1 MRYLLAAINAKY
13 IHSNLG
19 IYSLRRYAMERL
31 GLGQK
36 DEQGAAVGMEMVSEA
51 AEGANRTK
59 TVSEIQIDLG
69 EYTINHQMDQILQDI
84 YRRKPD
90 VVGFSC
96 YIWNWKLIREILME
110 LPKILPDT
118 EIWLG
123 GPEVTYDGPGLLRE
137 FPQVTG
143 IMVGEGEVTFREVL
157 DHYVREAES
166 T

>member
-59 TVSEIQIDLG
+59 NRVGKSRSISASTLSTTRWIRFCRIFTG
-69 EYTINHQMDQILQDI
+69 E
-84 YRRKPD
+84 KPD
-90 VVGFSC
+90 VVGFFLL
-96 YIWNWKLIREILME
+96 YLEISF
-110 LPKILPDT
+110 T
-118 EIWLG
+118 
-123 GPEVTYDGPGLLRE
+123 
-137 FPQVTG
+137 
-143 IMVGEGEVTFREVL
+143 
-157 DHYVREAES
+157 
-166 T
+166 

>member
-51 AEGANRTK
+51 AEGENRTK

-69 EYTINHQMDQILQDI
+69 EYTRFCRIFTGENRMWWD
-84 YRRKPD
+84 
-90 VVGFSC
+90 
-96 YIWNWKLIREILME
+96 
-110 LPKILPDT
+110 
-118 EIWLG
+118 
-123 GPEVTYDGPGLLRE
+123 
-137 FPQVTG
+137 FPVISG
-143 IMVGEGEVTFREVL
+143 ISFT
-157 DHYVREAES
+157 
-166 T
+166 

>member
-96 YIWNWKLIREILME
+96 YIWNIVYVKE
-110 LPKILPDT
+110 LVHDLKKVLPQVR
-118 EIWLG
+118 IWMG
-123 GPEVTYDGPGLLRE
+123 GPEASYDAVHLMDEAAGGRTDHAGRRRGDLYA
-137 FPQVTG
+137 
-143 IMVGEGEVTFREVL
+143 VGGGV
-157 DHYVREAES
+157 
-166 T
+166 

>member
-69 EYTINHQMDQILQDI
+69 EGH
-84 YRRKPD
+84 
-90 VVGFSC
+90 VAG
-96 YIWNWKLIREILME
+96 
-110 LPKILPDT
+110 
-118 EIWLG
+118 
-123 GPEVTYDGPGLLRE
+123 DGDLLRGHH
-137 FPQVTG
+137 VTG
-143 IMVGEGEVTFREVL
+143 VHDRDERGVNAAPPQHVDDGQAFDGLKSIGGEYGNSGHGKSSRLDAAMPELYPHRPLAYQTPAGPSGAVGRAGEGPR
-157 DHYVREAES
+157 RG
-166 T
+166 

>member
-31 GLGQK
+31 GLEQK
-36 DEQGAAVGMEMVSEA
+36 DEQGAAVGMSGAVKVPTEKETVGTKMASGA
-51 AEGANRTK
+51 A
-59 TVSEIQIDLG
+59 EIQIDFG

-96 YIWNWKLIREILME
+96 YIWNIVYVKELIHDLKKV
-110 LPKILPDT
+110 LPQVR
-118 EIWLG
+118 IWLG
-123 GPEVTYDGPGLLRE
+123 GPEASYDAVHTMAFGVQE
-137 FPQVTG
+137 A
-143 IMVGEGEVTFREVL
+143 FRPAWL
-157 DHYVREAES
+157 VRFW
-166 T
+166 

>member
-59 TVSEIQIDLG
+59 TVSEIQIDLD
-69 EYTINHQMDQILQDI
+69 EYTINHQMDQILQGYLPEKTGCGGI
-84 YRRKPD
+84 FLLYLEYR
-90 VVGFSC
+90 
-96 YIWNWKLIREILME
+96 
-110 LPKILPDT
+110 
-118 EIWLG
+118 
-123 GPEVTYDGPGLLRE
+123 LRE
-137 FPQVTG
+137 GTDPRFEKGSSAGPH
-143 IMVGEGEVTFREVL
+143 L
-157 DHYVREAES
+157 DGRSGGFV
-166 T
+166 